1 VQRDPG
7 TRGLVYVGSGEVRSD
22 LAIARGLERPPP
34 GLSARVYLLG
44 RRGDFQT
51 HQGLTPVFV
60 AGDERLGRHEFLL
73 WLGEAGAYALLQRR
87 GKGATWGFHTSD
99 VAVVDGLVAKLQ
111 STYDLQAY

>member
-1 VQRDPG
+1 M
-7 TRGLVYVGSGEVRSD
+7 YVCAAEVRSD
-22 LAIARGLERPPP
+22 LAIARGLERAPP

-44 RRGDFQT
+44 RRGGFQA
-51 HQGLTPVFV
+51 HPGLTPIFV

-73 WLGEAGAYALLQRR
+73 WLGEASAYALLQRR

-111 STYDLQAY
+111 SAYDLQPY